1 MAAPQPG
8 RVDGGAVLGL
18 HHRGDAQ
25 LGRAGVG
32 PLHTL
37 PNSSYR
43 YLKPISIVKW
53 LNAYK

>member
-25 LGRAGVG
+25 LGRTGVG